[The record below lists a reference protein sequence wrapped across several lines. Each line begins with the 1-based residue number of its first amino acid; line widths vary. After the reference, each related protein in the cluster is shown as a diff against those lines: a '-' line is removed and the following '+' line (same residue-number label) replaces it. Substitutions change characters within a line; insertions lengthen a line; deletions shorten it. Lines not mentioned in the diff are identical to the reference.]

1 MSEKNIIFSDF
12 KYDKNINNYSTD
24 FITKYLNIFSKQI
37 KKYLEYYYNKL
48 YKEKKEKIN
57 FEKEEIESKK
67 ILLKYSED
75 KKYYEYYKTDN
86 KNFDDF
92 KLYINCLVT
101 LFTEFTKNLS
111 NKYIINCKYLYIL
124 KSEILLL
131 RNEFAHRN
139 NATIELVLR
148 FFENLYFFNKYINI
162 IEIEI
167 DLLEEWT
174 KKELQ
179 FIIHS
184 YLDINLQID
193 SFKIENENILTS
205 YKKHFNNEIK
215 FNYKNWNEKGMEKIM
230 NDIIPYKIKLNLEYV
245 NSDSEEDN
253 NIYYK
258 NSYNN
263 EDKDE
268 IEEMKI
274 SEDDNEEIE
283 DEEKKENE
291 NKNIEDNKINNN
303 NLKLFDI

>member
-1 MSEKNIIFSDF
+1 MSEKNIKISNF

-24 FITKYLNIFSKQI
+24 FITKYLIIFSKQI

-48 YKEKKEKIN
+48 YKDEIN
-57 FEKEEIESKK
+57 FEKEENKSKE
-67 ILLKYSED
+67 ILQKYFDD
-75 KKYYEYYKTDN
+75 KKYYKTDI

-92 KLYINCLVT
+92 KLYINCLVI

-111 NKYIINCKYLYIL
+111 NKYIINYKYLHIL
-124 KSEILLL
+124 KSEIILL

-162 IEIEI
+162 IEIEK

-230 NDIIPYKIKLNLEYV
+230 KEINPDKIKIKLDYD
-245 NSDSEEDN
+245 NSDNEEN
-253 NIYYK
+253 NKI
-258 NSYNN
+258 SYEISNN
-263 EDKDE
+263 VKENDILEK
-268 IEEMKI
+268 KKF
-274 SEDDNEEIE
+274 SEDDNEENE
-283 DEEKKENE
+283 EEEEKK
-291 NKNIEDNKINNN
+291 K
-303 NLKLFDI
+303 

>member
-1 MSEKNIIFSDF
+1 MSEKNIKISNF

-24 FITKYLNIFSKQI
+24 FITKYLIIFSKQI

-48 YKEKKEKIN
+48 YKDKIN
-57 FEKEEIESKK
+57 FEKEENKSKE
-67 ILLKYSED
+67 ILLKYFDD
-75 KKYYEYYKTDN
+75 KKYYKTDI

-92 KLYINCLVT
+92 KLYINCLVI

-111 NKYIINCKYLYIL
+111 NKYIINYKYLHIL

-139 NATIELVLR
+139 NASIELVLR

-162 IEIEI
+162 IEIEK

-230 NDIIPYKIKLNLEYV
+230 KEINLDKIKIKLNFN
-245 NSDSEEDN
+245 NSDDEEDN
-253 NIYYK
+253 KISYENSNNI
-258 NSYNN
+258 
-263 EDKDE
+263 EDND
-268 IEEMKI
+268 ILEEKKI
-274 SEDDNEEIE
+274 SEDENEENE
-283 DEEKKENE
+283 EEEEKKNE
-291 NKNIEDNKINNN
+291 NKNIEDNKINSNN
-303 NLKLFDI
+303 NIKSLNIE

>member
-1 MSEKNIIFSDF
+1 MSEKNIKISNF

-24 FITKYLNIFSKQI
+24 FITKYLIIFSKQI

-48 YKEKKEKIN
+48 YKDEIN
-57 FEKEEIESKK
+57 FEKEENKSKE
-67 ILLKYSED
+67 ILQKYFDD
-75 KKYYEYYKTDN
+75 KKYYKTDI

-92 KLYINCLVT
+92 KLYINCLVI

-111 NKYIINCKYLYIL
+111 NKYIINYKYLHIL

-139 NATIELVLR
+139 NASIELVLR

-162 IEIEI
+162 IEIEK

-230 NDIIPYKIKLNLEYV
+230 KEINPDKIKIKLDYD
-245 NSDSEEDN
+245 NSDNEENNKISYEISNNVEDN
-253 NIYYK
+253 DIL
-258 NSYNN
+258 
-263 EDKDE
+263 
-268 IEEMKI
+268 EEKKF
-274 SEDDNEEIE
+274 SEDDNEENE
-283 DEEKKENE
+283 EEEEKK
-291 NKNIEDNKINNN
+291 K
-303 NLKLFDI
+303 

>member
-1 MSEKNIIFSDF
+1 MSEKNIKISNF

-24 FITKYLNIFSKQI
+24 FITKYLIIFSKQI

-48 YKEKKEKIN
+48 YKDEIN
-57 FEKEEIESKK
+57 FEKEENKSKE
-67 ILLKYSED
+67 ILQKYFDD
-75 KKYYEYYKTDN
+75 KKYYKTDI

-92 KLYINCLVT
+92 KLYINCLVI

-111 NKYIINCKYLYIL
+111 NKYIINYKYLHIL
-124 KSEILLL
+124 KSEIILL

-162 IEIEI
+162 IEIEK

-230 NDIIPYKIKLNLEYV
+230 KEINPDKIKIKLDYD
-245 NSDSEEDN
+245 NSDNEENNKISYEISNNVEDN
-253 NIYYK
+253 DIL
-258 NSYNN
+258 
-263 EDKDE
+263 
-268 IEEMKI
+268 EEKKF
-274 SEDDNEEIE
+274 SEDDNEENE
-283 DEEKKENE
+283 EEEEKK
-291 NKNIEDNKINNN
+291 K
-303 NLKLFDI
+303 

>member
-193 SFKIENENILTS
+193 SFKIKNENILTS
-205 YKKHFNNEIK
+205 YKKHLNNEI
-215 FNYKNWNEKGMEKIM
+215 NLNCKNWNKEGMEKII
-230 NDIIPYKIKLNLEYV
+230 NEIKPDKIKIKLDYNNSDNEEDNDISYKNSNDDNDNLEKLKIS
-245 NSDSEEDN
+245 NDSEEN
-253 NIYYK
+253 
-258 NSYNN
+258 
-263 EDKDE
+263 
-268 IEEMKI
+268 
-274 SEDDNEEIE
+274 E
-283 DEEKKENE
+283 DEEEKKNE
-291 NKNIEDNKINNN
+291 NKNIDDNKINNN
-303 NLKLFDI
+303 NNIKSLNIK

>member
-1 MSEKNIIFSDF
+1 MSEKNIKISNF

-24 FITKYLNIFSKQI
+24 FITKYLIIFSKQI

-48 YKEKKEKIN
+48 YKDKIN
-57 FEKEEIESKK
+57 FEKEENKSKE
-67 ILLKYSED
+67 ILLKYFDD
-75 KKYYEYYKTDN
+75 KKYYKTDI

-92 KLYINCLVT
+92 KLYINCLVI

-111 NKYIINCKYLYIL
+111 NKYIINYKYLHIL

-162 IEIEI
+162 IEIEK

-230 NDIIPYKIKLNLEYV
+230 KEINLDKIKIKLNFN
-245 NSDSEEDN
+245 NSDDEEDN
-253 NIYYK
+253 KISYENSNNI
-258 NSYNN
+258 
-263 EDKDE
+263 EDND
-268 IEEMKI
+268 ILEEKKI
-274 SEDDNEEIE
+274 SEDENEENE
-283 DEEKKENE
+283 EEEEKKKE
-291 NKNIEDNKINNN
+291 NKNIEDNKINSNN
-303 NLKLFDI
+303 NIKSLNIE

>member
-1 MSEKNIIFSDF
+1 MSEKNIKISNF

-24 FITKYLNIFSKQI
+24 FITKYLIIFSKQI

-48 YKEKKEKIN
+48 YKDEIN
-57 FEKEEIESKK
+57 FEKEENKSKE
-67 ILLKYSED
+67 ILQKYFDD
-75 KKYYEYYKTDN
+75 KKYYKTDI

-92 KLYINCLVT
+92 KLYINCLVI

-111 NKYIINCKYLYIL
+111 NKYIINYKYLHIL
-124 KSEILLL
+124 KSEIILL

-162 IEIEI
+162 IEIEK

-215 FNYKNWNEKGMEKIM
+215 FNYKNWNEKEMEKIM
-230 NDIIPYKIKLNLEYV
+230 KEINPDKIKIKLDYD
-245 NSDSEEDN
+245 NS
-253 NIYYK
+253 
-258 NSYNN
+258 
-263 EDKDE
+263 
-268 IEEMKI
+268 
-274 SEDDNEEIE
+274 DNEENNKISYEISNNVE
-283 DEEKKENE
+283 DNDILEEKKFSEDVNEENE
-291 NKNIEDNKINNN
+291 EEEEKK
-303 NLKLFDI
+303 K

>member
-12 KYDKNINNYSTD
+12 KYDKNIDNYSTD
-24 FITKYLNIFSKQI
+24 FITKYLNIFSKQL

-48 YKEKKEKIN
+48 YKEKIN
-57 FEKEEIESKK
+57 FEKEEIKSKE
-67 ILLKYSED
+67 ILLNYSKD

-92 KLYINCLVT
+92 KLYINSLVT

-111 NKYIINCKYLYIL
+111 NKYIINYKYLNIL

-193 SFKIENENILTS
+193 SFKIKNENILTS
-205 YKKHFNNEIK
+205 YKKHFNNEI
-215 FNYKNWNEKGMEKIM
+215 NLNCKNWNEEGMEKIM
-230 NDIIPYKIKLNLEYV
+230 NEIKPDNIKIKLDYNNSDNEEDNDISYKNSNDDNDDLEKLKI
-245 NSDSEEDN
+245 SKDDSEEN
-253 NIYYK
+253 
-258 NSYNN
+258 
-263 EDKDE
+263 
-268 IEEMKI
+268 
-274 SEDDNEEIE
+274 E
-283 DEEKKENE
+283 DEEEKKNE
-291 NKNIEDNKINNN
+291 NKNIEDNKINNIN
-303 NLKLFDI
+303 IKSLNI

>member
-1 MSEKNIIFSDF
+1 MSEKNISDF

-24 FITKYLNIFSKQI
+24 FITKYLIIFSKQI

-48 YKEKKEKIN
+48 YKDKIN
-57 FEKEEIESKK
+57 FEKEENKSKE
-67 ILLKYSED
+67 ILLKYFDD
-75 KKYYEYYKTDN
+75 KKYYKTDI

-92 KLYINCLVT
+92 KLYINSLVI

-111 NKYIINCKYLYIL
+111 NKYIINYKYLHIL
-124 KSEILLL
+124 KNEILLL

-162 IEIEI
+162 IEIEK

-205 YKKHFNNEIK
+205 YKKHFNNNEIK
-215 FNYKNWNEKGMEKIM
+215 FNCKNWNEKGMEKIM
-230 NDIIPYKIKLNLEYV
+230 KEINTDKIKIKLDYN
-245 NSDSEEDN
+245 NSDNEEDN
-253 NIYYK
+253 KISYE
-258 NSYNN
+258 NSEDNN
-263 EDKDE
+263 DILEGK
-268 IEEMKI
+268 KI
-274 SEDDNEEIE
+274 SEDDNEENE
-283 DEEKKENE
+283 EEEEKKNE
-291 NKNIEDNKINNN
+291 NKNIEDNKINSNN
-303 NLKLFDI
+303 NIKSLNIE

>member
-1 MSEKNIIFSDF
+1 MSEKNIKISNF

-24 FITKYLNIFSKQI
+24 FITKYLIIFSKQI

-48 YKEKKEKIN
+48 YKDEIN
-57 FEKEEIESKK
+57 FEKEENKSKE
-67 ILLKYSED
+67 ILQKYFDD
-75 KKYYEYYKTDN
+75 KKYYKTDI

-92 KLYINCLVT
+92 KLYINCLVI

-111 NKYIINCKYLYIL
+111 NKYIINYKYLHIL
-124 KSEILLL
+124 KSEIILL

-162 IEIEI
+162 IEIEK

-215 FNYKNWNEKGMEKIM
+215 FNYKNWNEKEMEKIM
-230 NDIIPYKIKLNLEYV
+230 KEINPDKIKIKLDYD
-245 NSDSEEDN
+245 NSDNEENNKISYEISNNVEDN
-253 NIYYK
+253 DIL
-258 NSYNN
+258 
-263 EDKDE
+263 
-268 IEEMKI
+268 EEKKF
-274 SEDDNEEIE
+274 SEDDNEENE
-283 DEEKKENE
+283 EEEEKK
-291 NKNIEDNKINNN
+291 K
-303 NLKLFDI
+303 

>member
-1 MSEKNIIFSDF
+1 MSEKNIKISNF

-24 FITKYLNIFSKQI
+24 FITKYLIIFSKQI

-48 YKEKKEKIN
+48 YKDKIN
-57 FEKEEIESKK
+57 LEKEENKSKE
-67 ILLKYSED
+67 ILLKYFDD
-75 KKYYEYYKTDN
+75 KKYYKTDI

-92 KLYINCLVT
+92 KLYINCLVI

-111 NKYIINCKYLYIL
+111 NKYIINYKYLHIL

-139 NATIELVLR
+139 NASIELVLR

-162 IEIEI
+162 IEIEK

-230 NDIIPYKIKLNLEYV
+230 KEINLDKIKIKLNFN
-245 NSDSEEDN
+245 NSDDEEDN
-253 NIYYK
+253 KISYENSNNI
-258 NSYNN
+258 
-263 EDKDE
+263 EDND
-268 IEEMKI
+268 ILEEKKI
-274 SEDDNEEIE
+274 SEDENEENE
-283 DEEKKENE
+283 EEEEKKM
-291 NKNIEDNKINNN
+291 KIKI
-303 NLKLFDI
+303 LKIIK